1 VVNKNRL
8 IDEFI
13 RLVQIDSESGNER
26 AICDFL
32 KEELHSLGLDVV
44 EDCSATFT
52 KHGAGNLIATYTG
65 SIPDAPTIYFTSH
78 MDTVAPGKKV
88 KPSILGDYIVTDG
101 TTILGSDD
109 KAGIA
114 AILEGIRLLREEK
127 IPHGNLQFVFTVG
140 EESGLV
146 GARHLDKSLMEAE
159 YGFAFD
165 AGGQVGEIIT
175 SAPAQVKIEAAIHGR
190 AAHAGSSPEAGIS
203 AIQVASQAI
212 SRMRLGRI
220 DAETTANIGMFQGGI
235 ATNVVPEYV
244 KIFAEARS
252 RNEKKLVNQV
262 EEMVMAFEL
271 TAKQMGATAEVET
284 KSLYPGY
291 SFSEEDLVVQKA
303 IAGVKKV
310 GRTPHL
316 GVSGGGSDANVLA
329 GYGIPTVNL
338 SIGYENIHTTNERM
352 SIPELV
358 KAAELVVALVEESAY
373 VPALS

>member
-1 VVNKNRL
+1 VINKKRL

-13 RLVQIDSESGNER
+13 SLVQIDSESGNER

-32 KEELHSLGLDVV
+32 KAKLESMGLCVV
-44 EDCSATFT
+44 EDRSAIFT
-52 KHGAGNLIATYTG
+52 KHGAGNLVATFMG
-65 SIPDAPTIYFTSH
+65 SVANAPTIYFTSH
-78 MDTVAPGKKV
+78 MDTVAPGKRV

-101 TTILGSDD
+101 TTVLGSDD

-114 AILEGIRLLREEK
+114 AIVEGIQIIREMK

-140 EESGLV
+140 EESGLL
-146 GARHLDKSLMEAE
+146 GARHLDRTLVDAE

-175 SAPAQVKIEAAIHGR
+175 SAPAQVKIEAKIRGK
-190 AAHAGSSPEAGIS
+190 AAHAGSNPESGIS

-212 SRMRLGRI
+212 SRMKLGRI

-244 KIFAEARS
+244 KISAEARS
-252 RNEKKLVNQV
+252 RDQKKLVSQV
-262 EEMVMAFEL
+262 ENMVLAFEQ
-271 TAKQMGATAEVET
+271 TAEQMGAKAEVET
-284 KSLYPGY
+284 KALYPGY
-291 SFSEEDLVVQKA
+291 LFTKEDLVVRKA

-338 SIGYENIHTTNERM
+338 SIGYEYIHTTNERM

-358 KAAELVVALVEESAY
+358 KAAELVVALVEESIR
-373 VPALS
+373 

>member
-1 VVNKNRL
+1 MINKKRL

-13 RLVQIDSESGNER
+13 NLVRIDSESGNER

-32 KEELHSLGLDVV
+32 KEELASLGLYVV
-44 EDCSATFT
+44 EDSSAVYT
-52 KHGAGNLIATYTG
+52 KHGAGNLIATFTG
-65 SIPDAPTIYFTSH
+65 SIADAPTIYFTSH
-78 MDTVAPGKKV
+78 MDTVAPGKRV

-114 AILEGIRLLREEK
+114 AIVEGIRIIREMK

-140 EESGLV
+140 EESGLI
-146 GARHLDKSLMEAE
+146 GARHLDRSLVDAD

-175 SAPAQVKIEAAIHGR
+175 SAPAQVKIHAEIHGR
-190 AAHAGSSPEAGIS
+190 AAHAGASPESGIS

-212 SRMRLGRI
+212 SRMKLGRI
-220 DAETTANIGMFQGGI
+220 DNETTANIGMFQGGI
-235 ATNVVPEYV
+235 ATNVIPEYV
-244 KIFAEARS
+244 KIAAEARS
-252 RNEKKLVNQV
+252 RDEKKLYHQV

-271 TAKQMGATAEVET
+271 TAKQMGAKADVET
-284 KSLYPGY
+284 KTLYPGY
-291 SFSEEDLVVQKA
+291 YFTEDDLVVRKA

-352 SIPELV
+352 SISELV
-358 KAAELVVALVEESAY
+358 KAAELVVALVEESAR
-373 VPALS
+373 

>member
-1 VVNKNRL
+1 MVNKNRL
-8 IDEFI
+8 IDEFM

-26 AICDFL
+26 KICDFL
-32 KEELHSLGLDVV
+32 KEKLSSLGLDVV
-44 EDCSATFT
+44 EDESARFT

-65 SIPDAPTIYFTSH
+65 SIADAPTIYFTSH
-78 MDTVAPGKKV
+78 MDTVAPGKRV

-101 TTILGSDD
+101 TTVLGSDD

-114 AILEGIRLLREEK
+114 AIVEGIRILREYN

-175 SAPAQVKIEAAIHGR
+175 SAPAQVKIEAAIHGK
-190 AAHAGSSPEAGIS
+190 AAHAGSSPESGIS

-212 SRMRLGRI
+212 SRMKLGRI

-244 KIFAEARS
+244 KIYAEARS
-252 RNEKKLVNQV
+252 RNEKKLLHQV

-291 SFSEEDLVVQKA
+291 SFSEDDLVVQKA

-316 GVSGGGSDANVLA
+316 GVSGGGSDANVIA

-358 KAAELVVALVEESAY
+358 KAAELVVALVEESAQ
-373 VPALS
+373 